1 MIADGII
8 IIIGEVK
15 ISKEKTKTTSG
26 ALKIINRQIDGVVH
40 IKWIQMISEEDG
52 IEPYWS

>member
-1 MIADGII
+1 MRILLNHRKVIADGII

-40 IKWIQMISEEDG
+40 IK
-52 IEPYWS
+52 